1 MDTSRGGKMKKAYF
15 QYYETFENIAQ
26 KITDEKARAAFR
38 VKVINYGLYG
48 TLPTIENDIEDMAFE
63 IIKDLIDQQVHRR
76 EMNRANRAR
85 REQIKAEQTQEEK
98 PSEPKAESKP
108 KTAKFEKPTVEEVRA
123 YAKEKSW
130 NVDAEKFCAYYE
142 ANGWRVGKNTMKN
155 WKAAVQN
162 WAHNGYDG
170 RRAGTIWNDNTT
182 DADTEKYEEM
192 F

>member
-1 MDTSRGGKMKKAYF
+1 MKKAYF

-26 KITDEKARAAFR
+26 KITDETARAAFR

-108 KTAKFEKPTVEEVRA
+108 KTAKFEKPTV
-123 YAKEKSW
+123 
-130 NVDAEKFCAYYE
+130 
-142 ANGWRVGKNTMKN
+142 
-155 WKAAVQN
+155 QN